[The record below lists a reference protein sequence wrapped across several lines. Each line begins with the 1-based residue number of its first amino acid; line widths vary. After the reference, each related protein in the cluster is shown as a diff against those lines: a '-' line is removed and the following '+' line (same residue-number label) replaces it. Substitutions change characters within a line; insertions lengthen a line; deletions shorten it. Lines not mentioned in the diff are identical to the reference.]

1 MKLKK
6 SQLKILNSELLDLKQ
21 TYAIKKSEVAKAI
34 NTSPSQLSQY
44 LNHGVIPEDKYKDLL
59 IIITNKSI

>member
-21 TYAIKKSEVAKAI
+21 TYAIKKSEVADAI
-34 NTSPSQLSQY
+34 NVSPSQLSQY
-44 LNHGVIPEDKYKDLL
+44 LNHGVIPEGKYKVLL

>member
-21 TYAIKKSEVAKAI
+21 TYAIKKSEVADAI
-34 NTSPSQLSQY
+34 NVSPSQLSQY
-44 LNHGVIPEDKYKDLL
+44 LNHGSIPEDKYKDLL

>member
-6 SQLKILNSELLDLKQ
+6 SQLKILNLELLELKQ
-21 TYAIKKSEVAKAI
+21 QYAIKKSEVAAAI

-44 LNHGVIPEDKYKDLL
+44 LNHGIMPEDKYKDLL
-59 IIITNKSI
+59 IIITNKCI

>member
-21 TYAIKKSEVAKAI
+21 TYAIKKREVADAI
-34 NTSPSQLSQY
+34 NVSPSQLSQY
-44 LNHGVIPEDKYKDLL
+44 LNHGSIPEWKYKELL
-59 IIITNKSI
+59 KIITNKSI